1 MTIQEYDPN
10 IFRLIP
16 PTPGACP
23 LCAYKHSPNEPHFP
37 GSTYYI
43 MRFFQRHGRRPTW
56 KDAMAHC
63 PKETKEQWTND
74 LIECGVLPKEDAME
88 DG

>member
-1 MTIQEYDPN
+1 MAEYEYDPN
-10 IFRLIP
+10 TFRLIP
-16 PTPGACP
+16 PTPGTCP
-23 LCAYKHSPNEPHFP
+23 ICAFNHSKNEPHSP

-43 MRFFQRHGRRPTW
+43 MRFFQSHGRRPTW

-63 PKETKEQWTND
+63 PQQIKEQWTEE
-74 LIECGVLPKEDAME
+74 LVKRGVMPKEDAMT